1 MCANWKKEY
10 NPHVIT
16 TGLERIRS
24 ISENGEVTFTGFE
37 FDEYATVLLSSLELS
52 SDLPDQYKRQIVHKG
67 IFGVAKS
74 NTLTGSALLKEISK
88 LEQAYLREPTKQY
101 LLATNISLH
110 IPADHARL
118 VLEGKLITFS
128 RHPSSKIQRDGFLK
142 LGSGFLDRE
151 LPKSYSC
158 VQIVTSGRSPEEAG
172 ILALDTIDLLRGIWN
187 FFLNRTRHLILHS
200 GNRDPINKIMLGPL
214 HSLHTT
220 NGKRLPDPFWYDA
233 TYVSPVQPID
243 LTKNW
248 DKLRRFEKLVRGQLS
263 SSHSKLYLEEAFW
276 RYTRALDERSHETSF
291 LKLWSLLEYL
301 TTTLNNSYGV
311 TIRRAASLWAD
322 HAFHKEVLQHLRD
335 HRNSG
340 VHLDRWSAEITTLLY
355 QLKRYV
361 EALLT
366 FHVSHGYRFANLEE
380 TISFL
385 DLPSDKAVLGQRKRL
400 IQKRLRFIRT

>member
-1 MCANWKKEY
+1 MCASWKRGY
-10 NPHVIT
+10 NPDVVT
-16 TGLERIRS
+16 TGLESIKS
-24 ISENGEVTFTGFE
+24 ISENGEVSFTGFE
-37 FDEYATVLLSSLELS
+37 FDDYATVLLSSLDIS
-52 SDLPDQYKRQIVHKG
+52 SLLPDRYKRQIVHKG
-67 IFGVAKS
+67 IYGVAKS
-74 NTLTGSALLKEISK
+74 NKLTVSALLKEISK
-88 LEQAYLREPTKQY
+88 LEQAYLREPLKKY
-101 LLATNISLH
+101 LLVSDISFH
-110 IPADHARL
+110 ILANRL
-118 VLEGKLITFS
+118 TVVLGGNHITFS
-128 RHPSSKIQRDGFLK
+128 RQLRGKIQRDVFLK
-142 LGSGFLDRE
+142 LGRVFLDRE

-214 HSLHTT
+214 HSLHSP

-248 DKLRRFEKLVRGQLS
+248 DKIRRFEKLVRGRLS
-263 SSHSKLYLEEAFW
+263 SSHSRLYQEEAFR
-276 RYTRALDERSHETSF
+276 RYTRALDEKSHETSF

-301 TTTLNNSYGV
+301 TNTLNQSYDV

-322 HAFHKEVLQHLRD
+322 RAFHMEVLQHLRD
-335 HRNSG
+335 HRNSA
-340 VHLDRWSAEITTLLY
+340 VHSDRWSAEITTLLY

-366 FHVSHGYRFANLEE
+366 FHVSHSYRFANLEE
-380 TISFL
+380 ITRFF
-385 DLPSDKAVLGQRKRL
+385 DLPTDKGVLNQQKRL

>member
-1 MCANWKKEY
+1 M
-10 NPHVIT
+10 
-16 TGLERIRS
+16 
-24 ISENGEVTFTGFE
+24 
-37 FDEYATVLLSSLELS
+37 
-52 SDLPDQYKRQIVHKG
+52 
-67 IFGVAKS
+67 
-74 NTLTGSALLKEISK
+74 SALLKEISK
-88 LEQAYLREPTKQY
+88 LEQAYLREPLKKY
-101 LLATNISLH
+101 LLVSDISFH
-110 IPADHARL
+110 IPANRL
-118 VLEGKLITFS
+118 TVVLGGNHITFS
-128 RHPSSKIQRDGFLK
+128 RELRGKVQRDVFLE
-142 LGSGFLDRE
+142 LGRDFLDRE

-214 HSLHTT
+214 HSLHSP

-248 DKLRRFEKLVRGQLS
+248 DKARRFEKLVRRRLS
-263 SSHSKLYLEEAFW
+263 ISHSRLYQEEAFR
-276 RYTRALDERSHETSF
+276 RYTRALDEKSHETSF

-301 TTTLNNSYGV
+301 TNTLNQSYDV

-322 HAFHKEVLQHLRD
+322 RAFHMEALQHLRD
-335 HRNSG
+335 HRNSA

-366 FHVSHGYRFANLEE
+366 FHVSHSYRFANLDEI
-380 TISFL
+380 T
-385 DLPSDKAVLGQRKRL
+385 
-400 IQKRLRFIRT
+400 RFF

>member
-1 MCANWKKEY
+1 MCASWKRGY
-10 NPHVIT
+10 NPDVVT
-16 TGLERIRS
+16 TGLESIKS
-24 ISENGEVTFTGFE
+24 ISENGEVSFTGFE
-37 FDEYATVLLSSLELS
+37 FDDYATVLLSSLDIS
-52 SDLPDQYKRQIVHKG
+52 SLLPDRYKRQIVHKG
-67 IFGVAKS
+67 IYGIAKS
-74 NTLTGSALLKEISK
+74 NKLTVSALLKEISK
-88 LEQAYLREPTKQY
+88 LEQAYLREPLKKY
-101 LLATNISLH
+101 LLVSDISFH
-110 IPADHARL
+110 IPANRL
-118 VLEGKLITFS
+118 TVVLGGNHITFS
-128 RHPSSKIQRDGFLK
+128 RQLRGRIQRDVFLK
-142 LGSGFLDRE
+142 MGRVFLDRE

-214 HSLHTT
+214 HSLHSP

-248 DKLRRFEKLVRGQLS
+248 DKIRRFEKLVRGRLS
-263 SSHSKLYLEEAFW
+263 SSHSRLYQEEAFR
-276 RYTRALDERSHETSF
+276 RYTRALDENNHETSF

-301 TTTLNNSYGV
+301 TNTLNQSYDV
-311 TIRRAASLWAD
+311 TIRRGASLWAD
-322 HAFHKEVLQHLRD
+322 RAFHMEVLQHLRD
-335 HRNSG
+335 HRNSA
-340 VHLDRWSAEITTLLY
+340 VHSDRRSAEITTLLY

-366 FHVSHGYRFANLEE
+366 FHVSHSYRFANLEE
-380 TISFL
+380 ITRFF
-385 DLPSDKAVLGQRKRL
+385 DLPTDKGVLNQQKRL